1 MIKKRLFYFYKLLW
15 LCLLCVSANSIAQD
29 LIIERSYFEDANKEL
44 SFKEVQEKIF
54 TPYVGVLSRG
64 YTKKNVWIKLKIAIP
79 KNFNKDDQIVIV
91 IKPIYLD
98 EITLYDPLDKSNTN
112 RVVGDRSDFTKS
124 EYESLNHNFVIPVGQ
139 YDRMIWLKLNT
150 TSTSIIDIQS
160 YTKNEMLM
168 QEFKFQIFA
177 FSVIAIFG
185 MFFLMVLINWINQR
199 EKLYALFMF
208 RQFLFF
214 IYSLSLF
221 GLHRYFLQDYLTPN
235 QLDIF
240 YSYLVI
246 GATSLALIFER
257 EFLREY
263 DLNLIGRFLLNTII
277 FWSLIV
283 WGEMLIGDVQQSLKI
298 NMLLNGFGLIIF
310 FFVAFFCIDE
320 NKISPE
326 KKLILLDKKIIVGY
340 YALTIIILFFSILP
354 LLGLMKGNSYA
365 VNGLVYYTLFSGVI
379 IITLMQLRANK
390 RIAAQRDYENQF
402 LLSRKEA
409 EYEKI
414 RREEQSHLMH
424 MLMHELKNPL
434 AVIEMANQAD
444 NDPQT
449 TAKFISKS
457 VKNMNEIIDRCIKAD
472 KLSEG
477 SVDIKLEKINVGD
490 SVVNFLQSRDQDIQ
504 NIEVSLNKNLF
515 VQSDRQFFEIMLN
528 NLLDNA
534 QRYGNTKESIKLSG
548 FESLNSDGINGVSII
563 VSNKP
568 LNNTWPDP
576 QKVFAKYY
584 RGESAKNK
592 SGTGLGLYL
601 VRTLA
606 RFVGGDCSYL
616 PDHKSIN
623 FHLWLPS

>member
-1 MIKKRLFYFYKLLW
+1 
-15 LCLLCVSANSIAQD
+15 
-29 LIIERSYFEDANKEL
+29 
-44 SFKEVQEKIF
+44 
-54 TPYVGVLSRG
+54 
-64 YTKKNVWIKLKIAIP
+64 
-79 KNFNKDDQIVIV
+79 
-91 IKPIYLD
+91 
-98 EITLYDPLDKSNTN
+98 
-112 RVVGDRSDFTKS
+112 
-124 EYESLNHNFVIPVGQ
+124 
-139 YDRMIWLKLNT
+139 
-150 TSTSIIDIQS
+150 
-160 YTKNEMLM
+160 
-168 QEFKFQIFA
+168 
-177 FSVIAIFG
+177 
-185 MFFLMVLINWINQR
+185 
-199 EKLYALFMF
+199 
-208 RQFLFF
+208 
-214 IYSLSLF
+214 
-221 GLHRYFLQDYLTPN
+221 
-235 QLDIF
+235 
-240 YSYLVI
+240 
-246 GATSLALIFER
+246 
-257 EFLREY
+257 
-263 DLNLIGRFLLNTII
+263 
-277 FWSLIV
+277 
-283 WGEMLIGDVQQSLKI
+283 
-298 NMLLNGFGLIIF
+298 
-310 FFVAFFCIDE
+310 
-320 NKISPE
+320 
-326 KKLILLDKKIIVGY
+326 
-340 YALTIIILFFSILP
+340 
-354 LLGLMKGNSYA
+354 MKGNSYA